1 MAFHFCPNLKKHK
14 LLAWYFLMSA
24 FTRNR
29 TDGYKPLFFLFCLF
43 ALGWITVL
51 LYAGGMT
58 TSIKAGMAFLDWP
71 LSNGSVNPAGWLTE
85 SDKMAEHSHR
95 LLGMK
100 IGLLS
105 IGLFL
110 WTYLLFL

>member
-1 MAFHFCPNLKKHK
+1 
-14 LLAWYFLMSA
+14 MSA
-24 FTRNR
+24 LTQNR

-85 SDKMAEHSHR
+85 SDKMAENSHR

-100 IGLLS
+100 ILTSVDLHGHLKK
-105 IGLFL
+105 F
-110 WTYLLFL
+110 

>member
-1 MAFHFCPNLKKHK
+1 MFALKKQRS
-14 LLAWYFLMSA
+14 Y
-24 FTRNR
+24 
-29 TDGYKPLFFLFCLF
+29 GYKPFLFLFCLF
-43 ALGWITVL
+43 ALGWITIL

-71 LSNGSVNPAGWLTE
+71 LSNGSVNPDGWLTE

-105 IGLFL
+105 IVLFL
-110 WTYLLFL
+110 WTYLRESRDWVRTLARK